1 MEERYLLTFYKFLTL
16 KAILNTY
23 DIAVLWVK
31 AHPAR
36 FPEKLPA
43 FFIQFLTEP
52 GDIVLDI
59 FAGSNTTGAVAEQAG
74 RHWLAF
80 ERDKKYLLASTFRF
94 IDELSPNELIE
105 FWSNA
110 ISSKNTIE
118 LMRSQQE
125 MVLME
130 ESAEYKA
137 NGRRWA

>member
-1 MEERYLLTFYKFLTL
+1 
-16 KAILNTY
+16 
-23 DIAVLWVK
+23 
-31 AHPAR
+31 
-36 FPEKLPA
+36 
-43 FFIQFLTEP
+43 
-52 GDIVLDI
+52 
-59 FAGSNTTGAVAEQAG
+59 
-74 RHWLAF
+74 
-80 ERDKKYLLASTFRF
+80 LASTFRF